1 MVLET
6 ITIGVIGLTY
16 ATGDEDRK
24 AKMRKIGSE
33 IVDVAGETLKDVID
47 IGKSLTEKVRYSQ
60 MKKENI

>member
-16 ATGDEDRK
+16 VTGDDNRK

-33 IVDVAGETLKDVID
+33 IVEVAGDTLKDVID
-47 IGKSLTEKVRYSQ
+47 LGKTVTEKVRYSHAG
-60 MKKENI
+60 KENS

>member
-6 ITIGVIGLTY
+6 ITIGFIGLTY
-16 ATGDEDRK
+16 VTGDEDRK
-24 AKMRKIGSE
+24 AKVRKIGSE

>member
-6 ITIGVIGLTY
+6 ITIGFIGLTY
-16 ATGDEDRK
+16 VTGDEDHK
-24 AKMRKIGSE
+24 AKVRKIGSE